1 MNIFLRSSIEEQDDK
16 EMVLYFILEE
26 KVALN

>member
-1 MNIFLRSSIEEQDDK
+1 MNIFLKSSIEEQDDK
-16 EMVLYFILEE
+16 EIVLYYILGG

>member
-1 MNIFLRSSIEEQDDK
+1 MNTFLKSSLEEQDDK
-16 EMVLYFILEE
+16 EIVLYFILEE

>member
-1 MNIFLRSSIEEQDDK
+1 MNIFLKSSIEEQDDK